1 MCSKH
6 QPLDALDE
14 HSFEG
19 YFDIKFRNATFV
31 SHGFELL
38 IHTYHQG
45 GIFQSHRLK
54 FGVKKKW

>member
-38 IHTYHQG
+38 IHIYHQG
-45 GIFQSHRLK
+45 GIF
-54 FGVKKKW
+54 